1 MKNPGPPVPPAFAL
15 GVAILA
21 ASSASI
27 LIRFAQ
33 QEATSLV
40 IAVYRL
46 AIATLILAPVV
57 GLRERPALRS
67 LSKRDVR
74 LTLLAGGF
82 LALHF
87 AAWIRSLEYTSV
99 ASSIVLVQTT
109 PLMVAALSP
118 LLIQEPVLRRL
129 VFGLLVATA
138 GSVLVGFS
146 DVCPAANCAAAAEI
160 LRGAALKGDLLA
172 LGGAV
177 AGAGYVL
184 IGRVVRQEVPL
195 LPYIGIAYATAAV
208 LLGLAA
214 WGAGDPAVGF
224 SPSTYLWLVML
235 AVLPQLVAH
244 STYNWALG
252 FLPAAVVSLAQLGEA
267 VGSTVL
273 AIPLL
278 HEVPSSLRI
287 AGGGL
292 ILAGIVLGAGSARR
306 ASSTA

>member
-1 MKNPGPPVPPAFAL
+1 MKKPGPRVPLALAL
-15 GVAILA
+15 GAAIAA

-27 LIRFAQ
+27 LIRYSQ
-33 QEATSLV
+33 VEATSLV
-40 IAVYRL
+40 IATYRL
-46 AIATLILAPVV
+46 AIASLILAPVV
-57 GLRERPALRS
+57 GLRERPALRA
-67 LSKRDVR
+67 LSARNLR

-87 AAWIRSLEYTSV
+87 ATWIRSLEFTSV

-118 LLIQEPVLRRL
+118 LPIQEPVLRRL
-129 VFGLLVATA
+129 VFGLLVATV
-138 GSVLVGFS
+138 GSLLVGFS
-146 DVCPAANCAAAAEI
+146 DLCSGESCAAAAEI
-160 LRGAALKGDLLA
+160 LSGPALKGDLLA
-172 LGGAV
+172 LGGAA

-184 IGRVVRQEVPL
+184 TGRVVRQQVPL
-195 LPYIGIAYATAAV
+195 LPYIGIAYPTAAI

-224 SPSTYLWLVML
+224 SPSTYLWLVLL

-267 VGSTVL
+267 VGSTLL

-278 HEVPSSLRI
+278 HEVPSGLRI

-306 ASSTA
+306 ANSTS